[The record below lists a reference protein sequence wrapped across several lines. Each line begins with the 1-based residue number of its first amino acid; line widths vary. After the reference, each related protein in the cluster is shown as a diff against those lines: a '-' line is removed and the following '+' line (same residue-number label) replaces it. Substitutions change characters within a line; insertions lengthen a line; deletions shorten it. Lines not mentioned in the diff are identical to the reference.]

1 MLVYAFETRTTLPA
15 SMLKHKPNG
24 SKCLQSIWT
33 KWNYQNTLRKNAI
46 STSFALKKQMEN
58 YDTWINFNGAE
69 NVLFVYSLDLKLQ
82 GEGDFL
88 VINCSRWERE
98 GKI

>member
-1 MLVYAFETRTTLPA
+1 
-15 SMLKHKPNG
+15 
-24 SKCLQSIWT
+24 
-33 KWNYQNTLRKNAI
+33 
-46 STSFALKKQMEN
+46 MEN

-88 VINCSRWERE
+88 VINCSR
-98 GKI
+98 